1 MWEWMCRGV
10 CSFFP
15 LLWVGRKPLPSLY
28 AQLAHSVYNDGTD
41 DEEEESEADDE
52 EEKEECRQDEET
64 RHLFTLLITRFEIM
78 GPITNIVE
86 NHCWPV
92 WVWDVHE
99 SQTLVNASLLSKFW
113 DKNIVEKKVKY
124 LQSQPWTWKRKKK
137 KIITTTR
144 VKSVGA
150 RGLFS
155 TCSLN
160 KSICLLH
167 FFAYSNSGKGRVGEP
182 HSQSVGARGLSQHWT
197 RSVHLNEHQSTLH
210 TAHFHQQHNATQ
222 RNATQMHWVQS
233 TRMQ

>member
-28 AQLAHSVYNDGTD
+28 AQLAHSVYNDGSD

-150 RGLFS
+150 CGLFFN
-155 TCSLN
+155 L
-160 KSICLLH
+160 
-167 FFAYSNSGKGRVGEP
+167 FFE
-182 HSQSVGARGLSQHWT
+182 
-197 RSVHLNEHQSTLH
+197 
-210 TAHFHQQHNATQ
+210 
-222 RNATQMHWVQS
+222 
-233 TRMQ
+233 

>member
-28 AQLAHSVYNDGTD
+28 AQLAHSVYNDGSD

-92 WVWDVHE
+92 WVWDLHE

-113 DKNIVEKKVKY
+113 DNNIVEKKVKY

-150 RGLFS
+150 CGLFS

-182 HSQSVGARGLSQHWT
+182 QSFSWGTWSFAT
-197 RSVHLNEHQSTLH
+197 LNPKCPPQWASEH
-210 TAHFHQQHNATQ
+210 TAHCTLPSATQ
-222 RNATQMHWVQS
+222 RNATQMHWGQS
-233 TRMQ
+233 TRMQL